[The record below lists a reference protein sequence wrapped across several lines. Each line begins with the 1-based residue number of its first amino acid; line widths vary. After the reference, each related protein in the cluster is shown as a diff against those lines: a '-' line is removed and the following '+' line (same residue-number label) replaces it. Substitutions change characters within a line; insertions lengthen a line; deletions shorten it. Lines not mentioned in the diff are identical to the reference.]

1 MDIKFEFTLDFQFDL
16 IRFTLKDKRGLK
28 VLKLYTP
35 NNFID
40 TNHAILINV
49 IKGYVKK
56 KKKPPSETLFREEL
70 NDWFKSKES
79 EDLNEDDRKELY
91 KLLKE
96 LYDKPL
102 IDSDEIYEKASQ
114 FAAYIKVKEEIDNFN
129 LYSFKDYEPFANKVL
144 KAIKIGND
152 LKEEKGT
159 YLISDIHTRQFN
171 RQDINPIV
179 PTPFRQINKLTN
191 AGGYDKGS
199 IIVVLD
205 KPKQLKTTLMVNV
218 VRGYLRMKR
227 KVAYF
232 DLENGQDNIAMRLE
246 ESVSNLSKHELL
258 SGEQDSKVQRV
269 LRKYKRL
276 GGEVFIKRV
285 PNGTT
290 ANGLKA
296 ILDDEHRETGFKPEI
311 LIIDYIGLM
320 GSISGNENDALRIS
334 EAYTDVANLA
344 LEMGIEHI
352 WSPHHVKNEAFCREK
367 TKYQGNDF
375 AKCIEIGRH
384 VHAVYGLNR
393 NDTEKDNGVV
403 RMELVMQRD
412 GQQDGRAFFWGD
424 IDGLK
429 TQRLTEF
436 TKLEREG
443 YNIQIKG
450 ERNEKNKDSGGD
462 I

>member
-199 IIVVLD
+199 IVNSDDYDKD
-205 KPKQLKTTLMVNV
+205 KP
-218 VRGYLRMKR
+218 
-227 KVAYF
+227 
-232 DLENGQDNIAMRLE
+232 
-246 ESVSNLSKHELL
+246 ELYV
-258 SGEQDSKVQRV
+258 D
-269 LRKYKRL
+269 Y
-276 GGEVFIKRV
+276 
-285 PNGTT
+285 
-290 ANGLKA
+290 
-296 ILDDEHRETGFKPEI
+296 ILDFLLGENKIKDGSKFGIYELMPYYEKVNIKNYIIGFG
-311 LIIDYIGLM
+311 YQ
-320 GSISGNENDALRIS
+320 
-334 EAYTDVANLA
+334 
-344 LEMGIEHI
+344 
-352 WSPHHVKNEAFCREK
+352 EK
-367 TKYQGNDF
+367 TSLSFDQIIRLRTNFVKEIVKYTNYTP
-375 AKCIEIGRH
+375 IE
-384 VHAVYGLNR
+384 
-393 NDTEKDNGVV
+393 D
-403 RMELVMQRD
+403 
-412 GQQDGRAFFWGD
+412 D
-424 IDGLK
+424 IKIHFNHYLD
-429 TQRLTEF
+429 
-436 TKLEREG
+436 
-443 YNIQIKG
+443 
-450 ERNEKNKDSGGD
+450 
-462 I
+462 